1 MKVKL
6 LYLFFLF
13 AFSMSYAQTF
23 PINDIQG
30 YYKFDS
36 GAVLV
41 DQVGVANLTQNGALA
56 TGATDRFNSSNGDA
70 IQLNGDDFS
79 RANIPTTRSVTHAF
93 WVKTSTNNNNNETI
107 IGDSDRPGAGFNSTT
122 YGYDI
127 HLRNGGIILYTRI
140 KEERNNG
147 AFNDIARA
155 LTSSVIADDTW
166 HHVAV
171 VFYTNGTIDRYLN
184 TKIYIDGVLDASD
197 TYDTTRAVRTF
208 PFNSGTLAIGNN
220 RVGNLSSVNKY
231 KDYFDDYF
239 VYSRVLD
246 ASEILT
252 LATQDGYCLVPQNN
266 IISATG
272 ITENSAT
279 INVSL
284 NSNTYDIAYGL
295 KSESLANATIL
306 SNVNSTVNIASLQAS
321 TDYNVYIREQCASG
335 LTSNWSNPISFR
347 TLGPIYVDDTAT
359 GLNDG
364 SSWQN
369 AFTSLM
375 SALDIDSDG
384 QEIWVAGGTY
394 KTQSS
399 GINVRFNI
407 DKPNVSLYG
416 GFAGTETLLSQ
427 RVLGANESIISGD
440 TNGDDAAGVLYDIDA
455 TRSDNT
461 RGLIDL
467 TTISDGFTID
477 GFTITA
483 GMATYSKDGGGINN
497 VGANNVMVSNCKF
510 FRNGGHRNGG
520 AIFNLGDMTI
530 ESCVFEENFSLSGG
544 AVYQYLAGG
553 NPGTVTISKSTFLN
567 NKATSTGG
575 AVSSLLFS
583 STGTSLNIDASEFVG
598 NNSRSGGGIYVGVP
612 ANSTF
617 NVSITNT
624 LFNGNIVEDNASSV
638 GNSGS
643 AAWLRTTGTNSTLTT
658 SIVNNTFVNN
668 IDTGT
673 ATGLNNFTRAT
684 LALTKNN
691 AAATHNASVS
701 NNIFYNNRGAS
712 SSTVSKSIT
721 GLTETMATVTVEN
734 SIDEN
739 SFSSIAAGSKT
750 NTSNAD
756 PLFTSSSDFT
766 LSAASS
772 PAANTGNNSAVTT
785 ILDLLG
791 NHRIFNTTVDMG
803 AYEFGSS
810 APIYRT
816 LTINATNG
824 TVATDPNPTNGTY
837 TDGQVVELTATPDTG
852 YQFDNWSGDASGV
865 LNPLNITMD
874 ANKTVT
880 ANFSLIPAPTPTFI
894 TPPTSISGAFTA
906 TIQFDIAV
914 TGFDVSDIQVT
925 GASLSNFTAVSGT
938 EYTVLVTPTSICAS
952 SVTLKVPENVAQN
965 SSNVNN
971 VASSL
976 ITIASVDNVAPIVIT
991 QDITVQ
997 LDANGNAA
1005 FTPSQIDNGSSD
1017 NCAIASRNLDV
1028 SNFTCSNIGTNTVR
1042 LTVEDTTGNSANN
1055 TATVTVVDN
1064 IAPIVVTQNVTI
1076 TLDVN
1081 GNTSITAA
1089 AINNGSSDNCSIST
1103 YTLSK
1108 TAFTCSDLGANNV
1121 VLTVTDVNGN
1131 SDTATAVV
1139 TVSQNPNQT
1148 FTARAQNITVQ
1159 LDASGNVTI
1168 TPQQVDNGSGSGC
1181 NNNPTLSLDK
1191 TAFTC
1196 ADLGNNA
1203 VTLTATDGSTTDT
1216 AQAIVTVEDNVVPV
1230 VLTQNVTIQLDAN
1243 GNASITTA
1251 DINNGSSDNCGI
1263 KGISLDKSNFTCSDI
1278 GANNVTLTV
1287 VDSSANSAD
1296 NTATVTVVDNI
1307 APIVVTQNVT
1317 ITLDVNGNA
1326 STTAAAI
1333 NNGSTDNCGIASMSL
1348 DTAAFTCSDLGANNV
1363 VLTVTDVNGNSETA
1377 TAVVTVSQSPNQ
1389 TFTARAQNITVQL
1402 DVSGNVTITPQQVDN
1417 GSGSGCN
1424 NNPTLSLDKTDFTCA
1439 DLGNNAVTLTATDGS
1454 TTDTAQATVTVED
1467 NVVPVVLTQNV
1478 TIQLDANGN
1487 ASILPTQV
1495 NNGSTDNCGIEGI
1508 SLDKSN
1514 FTCSDIGANI
1524 VTLTVVDS
1532 SANSADN
1539 TATVTVVD
1547 NVAPTVVTQNV
1558 TIQLDVNGNAS
1569 TTAAAINNGSTDNC
1583 GIASMS
1589 LDTTT
1594 FTCSDL
1600 GANNVV
1606 LTVTDVN
1613 GNSDTATAVVTVDPN
1628 PNQTFT
1634 ARTQNITV
1642 QLDANGNVTITP
1654 QQVDNG
1660 SGSGCNNNPTLS
1672 LDKTAFT
1679 CADLGNNAVT
1689 LTATDGSTTDTVQ
1702 AIVTVEDNVA
1712 PVVLTQNVTIQLDAN
1727 GNASITTADINNGSS
1742 DNCGIEG
1749 ISLDKSNFTCSD
1761 IGVNTVTLT
1770 VVDSSANSAGNTA
1783 IVTVEDNVA
1792 PVVLTQNVTIQLDV
1806 NGNASTTAAAINN
1819 GSSDNCSISTY
1830 TLSKTVFTCSD
1841 LGANNVVLTVTDVNG
1856 NSDTATAVVTVSQ
1869 NPNQTFTARTQNIT
1883 VQLDASGNVTI
1894 TPQQVDNG
1902 SGSGCNN
1909 NPTLSLD
1916 KTAFT
1921 CADLGNNAVTLTATD
1936 GSTTDTAQA
1945 IVTVEDN
1952 VVPVVLTQN
1961 ITIQL
1966 DANGNASI
1974 TTADINNGSSDN
1986 CGIEGISLDKSNFTC
2001 SDIGVNTVT
2010 LTVVD
2015 SSANSA
2021 DNTATVT
2028 VVDNVAPT
2036 VVTQNVTITLDVNG
2050 NASTTAAAINNGSTD
2065 NCGIASM
2072 SLDTTAFTCS
2082 DLGANN
2088 VVLTVTDVNGNSDTA
2103 TAVVTV
2109 DPNPNQTLTVI
2120 AQNITVQLDA
2130 SGNVTI
2136 TPQQV
2141 DNGSGSGCNSNPT
2154 LSLDV
2159 TDFTC
2164 ANIGTNTVTLTAT
2177 EGQTTDTAQAT
2188 VTVEDNVA
2196 PVVLTQ
2202 NVTIQ
2207 LDANGNASIVV
2218 ADIDNGSSDNCGIDS
2233 RSLDITDFT
2242 CSDIGANN
2250 VTLTVEDVNGNI
2262 STNTAIVTVSES
2274 VAPTVVTQ
2282 DITVALDAN
2291 GSVSITTGDIDNGS
2305 SDGCSGI
2312 ASMSLDQS
2320 TFDCPTLGDVTVT
2333 LTVTDTSGN
2342 SATGTAIVTITGP
2355 DEDNDGISDA
2365 CDSKEIVF
2373 NKGFSPNGDNQ
2384 NDTWVIENIDNYP
2397 KNTVEIFN
2405 RWGERVYKASDY
2417 KNDFDGKANQR
2428 GGSSDKLP
2436 VGSYL
2441 YIINLNEPGF
2451 TPIKGWLY
2459 INY

>member
-23 PINDIQG
+23 PITDIQG

-93 WVKTSTNNNNNETI
+93 WVKTSTNNNNSETI
-107 IGDSDRPGAGFNSTT
+107 IGDSDRPGAGYNSTT

-147 AFNDIARA
+147 AFNDIGRA

-184 TKIYIDGVLDASD
+184 TKIYIDGVLDASN

-399 GINVRFNI
+399 NINVRFNI

-427 RVLGANESIISGD
+427 RVLGMNESIISGD
-440 TNGDDAAGVLYDIDA
+440 INGNDATGVLYDIDA

-497 VGANNVMVSNCKF
+497 VAANNVVVSNCKF
-510 FRNGGHRNGG
+510 FRNGSHRNGG

-530 ESCVFEENFSLSGG
+530 ESSVFEENFSLSGG
-544 AVYQYLAGG
+544 AVYQYLSSG

-567 NKATSTGG
+567 NKATSGGG
-575 AVSSLLFS
+575 AIYSLPH
-583 STGTSLNIDASEFVG
+583 TTNANLNIDASKFVG
-598 NNSRSGGGIYVGVP
+598 NNARSGGGIYVGVP
-612 ANSTF
+612 ASSTF

-624 LFNGNIVEDNASSV
+624 LFNGNIAEDNANNV

-701 NNIFYNNRGAS
+701 NNIFYNNRGANS
-712 SSTVSKSIT
+712 GTVSRSIT

-772 PAANTGNNSAVTT
+772 PAANTGNNSAITT

-837 TDGQVVELTATPDTG
+837 NDGQIVELTATPATG
-852 YQFDNWSGDASGV
+852 YQFDGWSGDASGTTS
-865 LNPLNITMD
+865 PLNITMD
-874 ANKTVT
+874 ADKTVT
-880 ANFSLIPAPTPTFI
+880 ATFSLIPAPTPTFI
-894 TPPTSISGAFTA
+894 TPPTSISSAFTA

-938 EYTVLVTPTSICAS
+938 EYTVVVTPTSICAS
-952 SVTLKVPENVAQN
+952 SVTLKVPEDVAQN

-976 ITIASVDNVAPIVIT
+976 ITITSVDNVAPIVIT

-997 LDANGNAA
+997 LDANGNASI
-1005 FTPSQIDNGSSD
+1005 TTTDIDNGSSD

-1042 LTVEDTTGNSANN
+1042 LTVEDTAGNSANN

-1064 IAPIVVTQNVTI
+1064 IAPTVVTQNITI

-1081 GNTSITAA
+1081 GNASILPTQV
-1089 AINNGSSDNCSIST
+1089 NNGSTDNCGIASMS
-1103 YTLSK
+1103 LDRA
-1108 TAFTCSDLGANNV
+1108 AFTCSDLGANNV

-1139 TVSQNPNQT
+1139 TVDPNPNQT
-1148 FTARAQNITVQ
+1148 FTARTQNITVQ

-1216 AQAIVTVEDNVVPV
+1216 AQAIVTVEDNVAPV

-1243 GNASITTA
+1243 GNASITTG

-1263 KGISLDKSNFTCSDI
+1263 DSSSLDKSNFTCSDI
-1278 GANNVTLTV
+1278 GANTVTLTV
-1287 VDSSANSAD
+1287 VDSSVNSAD

-1307 APIVVTQNVT
+1307 APTVVTQNIT
-1317 ITLDVNGNA
+1317 ITLDV
-1326 STTAAAI
+1326 
-1333 NNGSTDNCGIASMSL
+1333 
-1348 DTAAFTCSDLGANNV
+1348 
-1363 VLTVTDVNGNSETA
+1363 
-1377 TAVVTVSQSPNQ
+1377 
-1389 TFTARAQNITVQL
+1389 
-1402 DVSGNVTITPQQVDN
+1402 
-1417 GSGSGCN
+1417 
-1424 NNPTLSLDKTDFTCA
+1424 
-1439 DLGNNAVTLTATDGS
+1439 
-1454 TTDTAQATVTVED
+1454 
-1467 NVVPVVLTQNV
+1467 
-1478 TIQLDANGN
+1478 NGN

-1495 NNGSTDNCGIEGI
+1495 NNGSTDNCGI
-1508 SLDKSN
+1508 
-1514 FTCSDIGANI
+1514 
-1524 VTLTVVDS
+1524 
-1532 SANSADN
+1532 
-1539 TATVTVVD
+1539 
-1547 NVAPTVVTQNV
+1547 
-1558 TIQLDVNGNAS
+1558 
-1569 TTAAAINNGSTDNC
+1569 
-1583 GIASMS
+1583 ASMS
-1589 LDTTT
+1589 LDTTA

-1634 ARTQNITV
+1634 ARAQNITV
-1642 QLDANGNVTITP
+1642 QLDASGNVTITP

-1689 LTATDGSTTDTVQ
+1689 LTATDGSTTDIAQ

-1742 DNCGIEG
+1742 DNCGIDSS
-1749 ISLDKSNFTCSD
+1749 SLDKSNFTCSD
-1761 IGVNTVTLT
+1761 IGANTVTLT
-1770 VVDSSANSAGNTA
+1770 VVDSSVNSADNTA
-1783 IVTVEDNVA
+1783 TVTVVDNIA
-1792 PVVLTQNVTIQLDV
+1792 PTVVTQNITITLDV

-1952 VVPVVLTQN
+1952 VAPVVLTQN
-1961 ITIQL
+1961 VTIQL

-1986 CGIEGISLDKSNFTC
+1986 CGIDSSSLDKSNFTC
-2001 SDIGVNTVT
+2001 SDIGANIVT

-2028 VVDNVAPT
+2028 VVDNIAPT

-2050 NASTTAAAINNGSTD
+2050 NASILPTQVNNGSTD

-2082 DLGANN
+2082 DLGANT
-2088 VVLTVTDVNGNSDTA
+2088 VTLTVTDVNGNSDTA

-2109 DPNPNQTLTVI
+2109 DPNPNQTLTAI

-2164 ANIGTNTVTLTAT
+2164 ANIGTNTVTLTAI
-2177 EGQTTDTAQAT
+2177 EGATSVSTTAT

-2207 LDANGNASIVV
+2207 LDVNGNASITTT
-2218 ADIDNGSSDNCGIDS
+2218 DIDNGSSDNCGVDS

-2405 RWGERVYKASDY
+2405 RWGERVYKVSDY